1 MTEKARQR
9 SDLGPLKRHN
19 LKLRCILAVRCQTCL
34 FTQDSRSAFFANTR
48 RTYICFPT
56 LASKNSNHCSG
67 LAGCTCVLQLP
78 IQVYWIFEYLV
89 YFCNFKVQ
97 IRINPM
103 ISLIISVVCKLKCPS
118 NYNFLSIDFVF
129 HNVYVCPIICHSLK
143 RQFCAYHLRFQENLR
158 MSQNIL
164 TLHLC
169 GGRCQCKPKSDLSVS
184 FEMLTGCGSSEH
196 SGVNCCAIFICYLSA
211 RWQE

>member
-1 MTEKARQR
+1 
-9 SDLGPLKRHN
+9 
-19 LKLRCILAVRCQTCL
+19 
-34 FTQDSRSAFFANTR
+34 
-48 RTYICFPT
+48 
-56 LASKNSNHCSG
+56 
-67 LAGCTCVLQLP
+67 
-78 IQVYWIFEYLV
+78 
-89 YFCNFKVQ
+89 
-97 IRINPM
+97 M

-143 RQFCAYHLRFQENLR
+143 RQFWAYHLRFQENLR

-196 SGVNCCAIFICYLSA
+196 SGVNCCAIFICYLGA
-211 RWQE
+211 RWQEYSGAKLEKRALQGRVEGGTLLSNISLGQSGPSYKSPMHPSSLPVCTELRINTMNSHV

>member
-1 MTEKARQR
+1 
-9 SDLGPLKRHN
+9 
-19 LKLRCILAVRCQTCL
+19 
-34 FTQDSRSAFFANTR
+34 
-48 RTYICFPT
+48 
-56 LASKNSNHCSG
+56 
-67 LAGCTCVLQLP
+67 
-78 IQVYWIFEYLV
+78 
-89 YFCNFKVQ
+89 
-97 IRINPM
+97 M

-184 FEMLTGCGSSEH
+184 FEMLTGCGRAEH
-196 SGVNCCAIFICYLSA
+196 NGVNCCANFLCYLGA
-211 RWQE
+211 RWQEESGAKLKNEHCRAEWKVARCCPIFLWGRVGQAINHQCIRAACQCAQNCESIQ